1 MYAEVAGSLQ
11 KPKSQVPV
19 GPVMLGFFLF
29 VVVGS
34 GEVCES
40 TQRFCIDPICTA
52 RTCCSAARQFPP
64 SSPAARCV
72 HGHIQDASSKVQQL
86 TQHPVCVCLLH
97 SSLADHPHRHHWPA
111 PCLSDGA
118 IERLWRR
125 QHQPARRGH
134 SHTSAGEAQPLRR
147 QGACGSWGTGQ
158 QPCRRSSNAAATP
171 CQRALQ
177 STPRCMATAS

>member
-1 MYAEVAGSLQ
+1 VPTLHVAVALVMYAEVAGSLQ

-86 TQHPVCVCLLH
+86 TQHPVCVF
-97 SSLADHPHRHHWPA
+97 AA
-111 PCLSDGA
+111 QLS
-118 IERLWRR
+118 
-125 QHQPARRGH
+125 
-134 SHTSAGEAQPLRR
+134 
-147 QGACGSWGTGQ
+147 C
-158 QPCRRSSNAAATP
+158 RSSAP
-171 CQRALQ
+171 PPL
-177 STPRCMATAS
+177 ASPLSK